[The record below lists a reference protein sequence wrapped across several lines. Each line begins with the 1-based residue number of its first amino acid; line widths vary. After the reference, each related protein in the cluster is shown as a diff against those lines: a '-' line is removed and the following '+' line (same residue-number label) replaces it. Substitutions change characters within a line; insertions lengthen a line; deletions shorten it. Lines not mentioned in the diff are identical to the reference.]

1 MYGKHFAILLLL
13 AFKWF
18 VLTELEL
25 VFAVYFYNGL
35 LGEGVEDRIV
45 SAFFP
50 LSSSF
55 TLGPP
60 LPPRRPWILGLLCS
74 RRWGWRWGGLYTVT
88 ATDPPGAAPEPAS
101 VTLLEMG
108 LLTGIGPAKPSKVAG
123 RSKAADDSS

>member
-1 MYGKHFAILLLL
+1 VYGKHSAILLLL

-35 LGEGVEDRIV
+35 LGEGLEDRIV
-45 SAFFP
+45 QPFSPFLAALHLVRLCFHADHGSWDF
-50 LSSSF
+50 
-55 TLGPP
+55 
-60 LPPRRPWILGLLCS
+60 LCS

-108 LLTGIGPAKPSKVAG
+108 LLTGIGPVKPSKVAG
-123 RSKAADDSS
+123 RSKAADD